1 MEWLALGN
9 SWFALIIPAIV
20 LLYLLKQ
27 KVEERVVPST
37 LMWRRTLKNWEAVK
51 PWEKLKRNL
60 LLFLQ
65 LLAAVLL
72 VLALLRLAVPTEGLT
87 DQHTIVVIENAASMQ
102 GQEGEMT
109 RLEKAIHAASEL
121 VEKRSG
127 GQVMTLIEAGRQPHV
142 LLAQSNDREELV
154 QMLQSIKPQLG
165 SSDTSAAM
173 TLAAAIAANEAG
185 SGVVWLG
192 DGKTERLFAAKA
204 PQGISGAFRFMQMG
218 QFRENT
224 SIGAFVTQPVKG
236 GVEGLLRLDNQGTQ
250 TSSGQ
255 VYIYDGENQLL
266 ETETFSVE
274 AGSSQTITFESL
286 FASPVYR
293 AVIEPQQDGLA
304 LDNERWS
311 IPFASG
317 IGQATLVSPQGNRFL
332 HQALQTIGR
341 LEVETRQ
348 QVPEDVAEARDL
360 WVFDGVVPEQLPEG
374 NILLIAPDREAPWLP
389 YRGETELEQQ
399 PQAVQQ
405 EDPLLRYV
413 DWRDVHVAKT
423 AILDPM
429 PGMKTLVR
437 AGERDLIRAGII
449 DGRRVVIIGFDLHQ
463 SDFPLRPAFPIFMQN
478 GINWLS
484 PLQTVPIDE
493 ATPGDVLNL
502 SLSAG
507 GTNRML
513 TFPDGEQL
521 PIETTGTNWLLRV
534 PDQIGLYR
542 LDEEAGTGRISR
554 YFSVSIHESESDIT
568 PDFIGVETLGKPSA
582 PAATADSPLTGS
594 RELTPWLVALALLVL
609 FVEWRVYQ
617 RGY

>member
-1 MEWLALGN
+1 MQWLALGN
-9 SWFALIIPAIV
+9 SWFALIIPAII

-27 KVEERVVPST
+27 KVEDRVIPST
-37 LMWRRTLKNWEAVK
+37 LMWRSTLKNWEAVK

-72 VLALLRLAVPTEGLT
+72 VLALLRLAIPTEGLT
-87 DQHTIVVIENAASMQ
+87 DEHTIVVIENAASMQ
-102 GQEGEMT
+102 AVEGDKT
-109 RLEKAIHAASEL
+109 RLDKAIQAGIEL
-121 VEKRSG
+121 VEKRGS
-127 GQVMTLIEAGRQPHV
+127 GQVVTLIEAGRQPHV
-142 LLAQSNDREELV
+142 LLAQSHDRDELV

-192 DGKTERLFAAKA
+192 DGKTERLFATKA

-236 GVEGLLRLDNQGTQ
+236 GVEALLRVDNQGTQ
-250 TSSGQ
+250 VSSGQ
-255 VYIYDGENQLL
+255 VSIYDGENQLL
-266 ETETFSVE
+266 ETDTFSVE
-274 AGSSQTITFESL
+274 AGSSQTITFKALPS
-286 FASPVYR
+286 ASVYR
-293 AVIEPQQDGLA
+293 AVIEPEHDGLA

-317 IGQATLVSPQGNRFL
+317 IGEATLVSPQGNRFL

-348 QVPEDVAEARDL
+348 QMPEKEAGTRDL

-389 YRGETELEQQ
+389 YRGEAELEAQ

-405 EDPLLRYV
+405 EDPLLRFV

-423 AILDPM
+423 AVLDPM

-437 AGERDLIRAGII
+437 SGERDLVRAGVI
-449 DGRRVVIIGFDLHQ
+449 DGRRVVIVGFDLHQ

-484 PLQTVPIDE
+484 PLQTAPIDE
-493 ATPGDVLNL
+493 ASPGDVLTL
-502 SLSAG
+502 PLTPG
-507 GTNRML
+507 GTNR
-513 TFPDGEQL
+513 TITYPDGQQV
-521 PIETTGTNWLLRV
+521 PIEATGTSWLLRV

-542 LDEEAGTGRISR
+542 LDEETGMGRTSR
-554 YFSVSIHESESDIT
+554 YFSVSVHERESDIT
-568 PDFIGVETLGKPSA
+568 PDFIGVETVGKPSA
-582 PAATADSPLTGS
+582 PVTTADSPLTGS